1 MLVIILIA
9 VSIIASQGVNLSY
22 KFGSMRMKDSLS
34 SPPLMCT
41 FTSLFISLVY
51 GVMALVSDGGIFFP
65 DKLSIVLS
73 LMLGICYAIA
83 AYFYLLA
90 LACGP
95 YTITAI
101 LLNLSSFLPILYSS
115 LFLGED
121 ASVFQ
126 LIGLAIIIASC
137 VVLTISRSH
146 GTQNSKANI
155 RWGLFALFMFISNSL
170 ISFSIRVNTVL
181 TTTPKSSFFF
191 LAYLISAALCF
202 IFYLISGGVK
212 KKIGPKPLILPALCV
227 GISIA
232 IQFFPSAELPKYLT
246 SALQY
251 PLEKGLSIILGV
263 VVGISFFKEKIGK
276 AGYICIGTIIAAM
289 CLLGL

>member
-1 MLVIILIA
+1 MFVIILVA

-41 FTSLFISLVY
+41 FTSLFIALVY
-51 GVMALVSDGGIFFP
+51 GIIALSFDGGIRFP
-65 DKLSIVLS
+65 DTLSIWLS
-73 LMLGICYAIA
+73 VSLGVCYAIA

-90 LACGP
+90 LSCGP

-115 LFLGED
+115 IFLGEYV
-121 ASVFQ
+121 SVFQ
-126 LIGLAIIIASC
+126 LIGLAVIIVSC
-137 VVLTISRSH
+137 VLLTITRSQ
-146 GTQNSKANI
+146 GSQNSMANM
-155 RWGLFALFMFISNSL
+155 RWMIFALFMFISNSL
-170 ISFSIRVNTVL
+170 ISFSIRANTML
-181 TTTPKSSFFF
+181 TATPKSSFFF
-191 LAYLISAALCF
+191 IAYLISAALCF
-202 IFYLISGGVK
+202 TFYLISGGVK

-227 GISIA
+227 GLSIA

-263 VVGISFFKEKIGK
+263 IVGISFFKEKIGK
-276 AGYICIGTIIAAM
+276 AGYICIAAIIGAM
-289 CLLGL
+289 CILGL